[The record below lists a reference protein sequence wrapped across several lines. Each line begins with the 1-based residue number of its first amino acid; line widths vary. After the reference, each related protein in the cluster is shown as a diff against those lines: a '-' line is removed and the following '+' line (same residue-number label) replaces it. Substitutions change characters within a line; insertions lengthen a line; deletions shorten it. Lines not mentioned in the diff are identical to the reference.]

1 MSASCLVSAMRP
13 VRPPRGQDIEDYLLD
28 RVLPAAYA
36 PLPGEVRP
44 RYQLQAAQLALGYI
58 AARMSQAGSRDLAW
72 WRIADWAPA
81 IPRVIATALVF
92 GFMFLL
98 GGGPVLALV
107 AVPVAGLAY
116 TFGGEVAHK
125 SPRRMAPLR
134 WRHLLSRSSLAKGP
148 AFALAGALFG
158 GVIFWLAV
166 GFRSGLMVGLV
177 AAIGA
182 GLAGILADGLS
193 QPAADDTSPL
203 TPPASWRR
211 DQAFGLV
218 IGLMLGVSIGLGL
231 ALAVRHLAGL
241 LGGLVFGTLYG
252 SGFGLVW
259 GLTFPRT
266 WTVSLS
272 FAQLALRF
280 RTPGAAP
287 AVPRRRL

>member
-1 MSASCLVSAMRP
+1 
-13 VRPPRGQDIEDYLLD
+13 
-28 RVLPAAYA
+28 
-36 PLPGEVRP
+36 
-44 RYQLQAAQLALGYI
+44 
-58 AARMSQAGSRDLAW
+58 
-72 WRIADWAPA
+72 
-81 IPRVIATALVF
+81 
-92 GFMFLL
+92 
-98 GGGPVLALV
+98 
-107 AVPVAGLAY
+107 
-116 TFGGEVAHK
+116 
-125 SPRRMAPLR
+125 MAPLR

-166 GFRSGLMVGLV
+166 GFRSGLTVGLV

-231 ALAVRHLAGL
+231 GLALPVRHMAGL

-252 SGFGLVW
+252 IGFGLVW

-280 RTPGAAP
+280 RTPVRLLRFLDDARERNVLRTVGPVYQFRHARLQDRLAA
-287 AVPRRRL
+287 AVNEPTGPT